1 MQFIS
6 SVSSSHPALP
16 VAVGEPSTSSACDQT
31 ASPSEQVLEEP
42 ENVNIASVPTSS
54 PIETH
59 DFGCQ
64 VNTRGESL
72 MLKSVGTQTPD
83 FFGLCDQYTQT
94 EPGLFDGEAWFFNT
108 EEEPGSEN
116 ESIEN
121 VSPHKDPSYIPS
133 KSEESD
139 EDEEEEVSMA
149 VPSKLKPQTPQN
161 DSKFLVFMEQ
171 LDELLH
177 RCPTCG
183 AVVSKRE
190 TSTRG
195 SQLCVTLKCKNGH
208 IKFWK
213 SQPMLKG
220 MAAGNLLLA
229 SAILLSGATYTKIAS
244 LSELEIEDLWL
255 SGDG

>member
-1 MQFIS
+1 MT
-6 SVSSSHPALP
+6 SSHPALP

-42 ENVNIASVPTSS
+42 ENVKIASVPTSS

-59 DFGCQ
+59 DFVCQ

-139 EDEEEEVSMA
+139 DHEEEEVSMA

-195 SQLCVTLKCKNGH
+195 SQLCVILKCKNGH
-208 IKFWK
+208 IKIWK

-220 MAAGNLLLA
+220 MAAANLLLA

-244 LSELEIEDLWL
+244 LS
-255 SGDG
+255 

>member
-42 ENVNIASVPTSS
+42 ENVKIASLPTSS

-64 VNTRGESL
+64 VNTPGESL
-72 MLKSVGTQTPD
+72 MLKSVGIQTPD

-121 VSPHKDPSYIPS
+121 VSPRKDLCYIPS
-133 KSEESD
+133 KSDESVD
-139 EDEEEEVSMA
+139 DDEEEVSMA

-161 DSKFLVFMEQ
+161 DTKFLVFMEQ
-171 LDELLH
+171 LDDLLH

-183 AVVSKRE
+183 AVVSKKRNVR
-190 TSTRG
+190 SG
-195 SQLCVTLKCKNGH
+195 LCVTLAK
-208 IKFWK
+208 
-213 SQPMLKG
+213 M
-220 MAAGNLLLA
+220 
-229 SAILLSGATYTKIAS
+229 
-244 LSELEIEDLWL
+244 
-255 SGDG
+255 

>member
-6 SVSSSHPALP
+6 SVSSSHAAIP
-16 VAVGEPSTSSACDQT
+16 VAVGEPSTASACDQT
-31 ASPSEQVLEEP
+31 ANPGEQVLEEP
-42 ENVNIASVPTSS
+42 ENVKIASLPTSS

-59 DFGCQ
+59 DLGCQ
-64 VNTRGESL
+64 VNTPEESL
-72 MLKSVGTQTPD
+72 MLKSVGIQTRD

-121 VSPHKDPSYIPS
+121 VSPDKDLSYIPS
-133 KSEESD
+133 KSDESVD
-139 EDEEEEVSMA
+139 DEEEEVSMA

-161 DSKFLVFMEQ
+161 DSNFLVFMEQ
-171 LDELLH
+171 LDDLLL

-183 AVVSKRE
+183 AVVSKKRNVH
-190 TSTRG
+190 SG
-195 SQLCVTLKCKNGH
+195 SQHTYK
-208 IKFWK
+208 IWK

-244 LSELEIEDLWL
+244 LSELEIEDLWQ
-255 SGDG
+255 SRTQC

>member
-1 MQFIS
+1 
-6 SVSSSHPALP
+6 
-16 VAVGEPSTSSACDQT
+16 
-31 ASPSEQVLEEP
+31 
-42 ENVNIASVPTSS
+42 
-54 PIETH
+54 
-59 DFGCQ
+59 
-64 VNTRGESL
+64 
-72 MLKSVGTQTPD
+72 MLKSVGTQTGPD
-83 FFGLCDQYTQT
+83 FFGLCGQYTQT

-133 KSEESD
+133 K
-139 EDEEEEVSMA
+139 VSVA
-149 VPSKLKPQTPQN
+149 VSSKLKPQTPQN

-177 RCPTCG
+177 RCSTCG

-190 TSTRG
+190 TSTWG

-208 IKFWK
+208 TNIWK
-213 SQPMLKG
+213 SQPILKG

-229 SAILLSGATYTKIAS
+229 SPVLLSGAT
-244 LSELEIEDLWL
+244 
-255 SGDG
+255 